1 MAGGSERS
9 ARDGMGAVT
18 WGTLLM
24 LLGTLGFVGQGFISR
39 VLLARSLT
47 PAQWGQ
53 FSLGL
58 ALAGLL
64 SSIGTLGL
72 TNAIARSL
80 PFAQTD
86 DERRAMVRSAF
97 TVTVVAAVALSVTL
111 YLFGVFVGRAYG
123 SPNLALVIELF
134 AASVGFS
141 ILSSLIAAIF
151 QGYEDVVPNALF
163 VSLLNPA
170 LFITFL
176 VATLKTAPHSADLTA
191 ALASYLGAAALT
203 LLLLSVYARRR
214 LRQRLPAGP
223 RAGGAAR
230 KLFWFAAPL
239 FLVSVMG
246 YLTGNADTLIL
257 GIFQQAN
264 VGYYTAALSLAR
276 LVPVGVGALSYIYL
290 PVAARFYRQG
300 DHESIELTY
309 VTATKWMAL
318 VSLPLLIVFAF
329 LPGPSLAFVYGA
341 AYQTHTRPLQILVIG
356 AFLGTLAG
364 PAAAAQV
371 SFGQTRLLVY
381 NNAISGAVDI
391 GLSFALIPGLGL
403 TGAAIAWGAA
413 NALNALL
420 SMVELA
426 WLSGVHPIRSHYLVP
441 LVGTAAPFILLLS
454 LDPFHPAYWLLP
466 VLVVVIA
473 GAFIAVV
480 LLTASVD
487 RGDRLVLEVVEGM
500 IGRPLTTL
508 RRLARWRLGERLA
521 RLGAAPPAR

>member
-9 ARDGMGAVT
+9 AREGMSAVT

-24 LLGTLGFVGQGFISR
+24 LIGTLGFVGQGFISR
-39 VLLARSLT
+39 VLLARTLT
-47 PAQWGQ
+47 PAEWGQ

-80 PFAQTD
+80 PFAQSD

-97 TVTVVAAVALSVTL
+97 TVSVVAAIGLSVAL

-123 SPNLALVIELF
+123 VPSLVLVIELF
-134 AASVGFS
+134 AASVGVS
-141 ILSSLIAAIF
+141 IIASLIAAIF

-163 VSLLNPA
+163 VNILNPA
-170 LFITFL
+170 LFLVFL
-176 VATLKTAPHSADLTA
+176 VATFKTAPHSADLAA

-203 LLLLSVYARRR
+203 LLLLAVYARGR

-257 GIFQQAN
+257 GIYRQAN

-276 LVPVGVGALSYIYL
+276 LVPIGVGALSYIYL

-300 DHESIELTY
+300 DQESIALTY

-318 VSLPLLIVFAF
+318 VSLPLLIVFLF
-329 LPGPSLAFVYGA
+329 LPGASLAFVYGA
-341 AYQTHTRPLQILVIG
+341 AYETHTRPLQVLVIG
-356 AFLGTLAG
+356 AFLGTIAG

-381 NNAISGAVDI
+381 NNAISGALDV

-403 TGAAIAWGAA
+403 TGAAIAWGVA

-426 WLSGVHPIRSHYLVP
+426 VLSHVHPIRSHYLVP
-441 LVGTAAPFILLLS
+441 LVGTAVPFILFLS
-454 LDPFHPAYWLLP
+454 LDPFQPVYWLLP
-466 VLVVVIA
+466 VLVLAIA
-473 GAFIAVV
+473 GAFVAVV
-480 LLTASVD
+480 LLTGSVD

-500 IGRPLTTL
+500 IGRRLSAL
-508 RRLARWRLGERLA
+508 RRLARWRLGDRLD
-521 RLGAAPPAR
+521 RLSAGPPLR